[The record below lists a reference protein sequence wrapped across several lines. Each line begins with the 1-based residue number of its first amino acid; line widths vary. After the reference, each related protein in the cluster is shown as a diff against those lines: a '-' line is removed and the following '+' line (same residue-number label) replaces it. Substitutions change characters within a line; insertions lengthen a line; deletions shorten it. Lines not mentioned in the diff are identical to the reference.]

1 MLRFTSSFKN
11 EHPRIT
17 VSQKCLWKQKAL
29 ALVMPG
35 ERTPVSLSPR
45 GENCVASLFV
55 RFFTS
60 LLMSTQIKMTIQSEG
75 SEAQSPPPPF
85 PLIPFHENRKCNESK
100 KKKVCIWL
108 LEVVCVCVHA
118 SISTCSESEVVSGT
132 RERTTLRS
140 KFPL

>member
-1 MLRFTSSFKN
+1 MLRLTSSFKN
-11 EHPRIT
+11 EHPHIT

-60 LLMSTQIKMTIQSEG
+60 LLTSTQIKMTIQSEG
-75 SEAQSPPPPF
+75 SEAQSRPP
-85 PLIPFHENRKCNESK
+85 LHLFHFMRIENAMSA

-108 LEVVCVCVHA
+108 LEVVCVCVNA
-118 SISTCSESEVVSGT
+118 SISPCSESEVVFGT

-140 KFPL
+140 KFPLQP